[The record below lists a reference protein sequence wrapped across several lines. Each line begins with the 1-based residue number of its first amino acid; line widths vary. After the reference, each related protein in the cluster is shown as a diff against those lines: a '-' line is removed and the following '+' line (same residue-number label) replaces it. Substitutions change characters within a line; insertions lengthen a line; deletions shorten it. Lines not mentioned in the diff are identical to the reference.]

1 MLSLY
6 VFFFFVKQKTAYEMR
21 ISDWSSDVCSSDLTR
36 RAGSGEGLGEGIH
49 EVLQLALGVVG
60 ERLLGADR
68 LEDARRLRLDLRQQ
82 LLLEPADLGDCDP
95 VQVAAHAG
103 EDRDHLLLRSEEH
116 TSELQSLM
124 RISYAVFC
132 LKKKNKKQQ
141 NNAPH

>member
-103 EDRDHLLLRSEEH
+103 EDRDHLLLDRHRAELRLVQQFGQRSEE
-116 TSELQSLM
+116 SRVGDEGV
-124 RISYAVFC
+124 RKC
-132 LKKKNKKQQ
+132 R
-141 NNAPH
+141 